1 MRQHRDIFSIIHY
14 GTNEEYFEAIADAD
28 FNIVKHGQNLLQ
40 ESIACNKPDI
50 AADLIKRGIDL
61 NFQDGKA
68 MTVLHYCANY
78 GALSTALLLIQY
90 GANIDIIDNFG
101 NQPLWY
107 AVFKAQGKYDLVK
120 LLVENGADC
129 GHKNNAGR
137 SPLDFA
143 KQINDTELVDLLSQ

>member
-1 MRQHRDIFSIIHY
+1 MKQHRDIFSIIHY
-14 GTNEEYFEAIADAD
+14 STNEEYFEAIADAD

-68 MTVLHYCANY
+68 MTALHYCANY
-78 GALSTALLLIQY
+78 GALSTAFQLIQY
-90 GANIDIIDNFG
+90 DANIDIVDNFG

-143 KQINDTELVDLLSQ
+143 KHITDTELVDLLSQ